1 LLANEW
7 KRATRQK
14 RGGGAAQ
21 FSLDDEITA
30 GRAHDELL
38 NHLDPDK
45 AYERRWA
52 ETLLQRVLDRL
63 RDEWEHKDTTRHFDD
78 LKPFLVDGK
87 GVVPFAE
94 AAARIG
100 VSEASL
106 KWAVHKLRAR
116 YRELVREEIA
126 HTVNSED
133 EIDEE
138 NRYLFSA
145 LAN

>member
-1 LLANEW
+1 
-7 KRATRQK
+7 
-14 RGGGAAQ
+14 
-21 FSLDDEITA
+21 
-30 GRAHDELL
+30 
-38 NHLDPDK
+38 
-45 AYERRWA
+45 
-52 ETLLQRVLDRL
+52 L

-87 GVVPFAE
+87 GAAPFAE

-106 KWAVHKLRAR
+106 KWAVHKLRVR

-133 EIDEE
+133 EIGDEI
-138 NRYLFSA
+138 RYLFSA